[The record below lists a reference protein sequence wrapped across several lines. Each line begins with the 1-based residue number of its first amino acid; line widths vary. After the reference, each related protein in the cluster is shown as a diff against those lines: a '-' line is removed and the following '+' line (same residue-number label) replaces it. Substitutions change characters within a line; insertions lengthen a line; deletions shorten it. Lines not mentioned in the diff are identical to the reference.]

1 MKTMLKL
8 SNRLLEKGLIPDP
21 FIRLGIRGLLRQKL
35 DEESA
40 FEKKFGNQRKVQLV
54 EFLKHS
60 PIAVNTK
67 EANEQHYEVPPEFF
81 RLVMGKHMKYS
92 CGLWREG
99 VVDFDTSEK
108 DMLELTAERAQIGPD
123 QKILEL
129 GCGWGSLT
137 LYMAEK
143 FPTSQIVGVSNS
155 NNQRKFIEAQ
165 ARARHLRNVKIIT
178 ADMNHFD
185 TTEKFDRIVSVEMF
199 EHMRNYRKLL
209 EKISGFLNDGGK
221 LFVHIFT
228 HKKYAYLYDETDDA
242 DWIGKYFFTGGI
254 MPSDDLLLYFQD
266 HFKLETHWQ
275 VNGMHYQK
283 TSEAWLSNMD
293 KHRDEIMPIL
303 KQTYNGEH
311 KKWWNYWRIFFM
323 ACAELWG
330 YKNGNEWIVSH
341 YRFVKQG

>member
-178 ADMNHFD
+178 
-185 TTEKFDRIVSVEMF
+185 
-199 EHMRNYRKLL
+199 
-209 EKISGFLNDGGK
+209 GK
-221 LFVHIFT
+221 
-228 HKKYAYLYDETDDA
+228 
-242 DWIGKYFFTGGI
+242 
-254 MPSDDLLLYFQD
+254 D